1 MPNPK
6 SLFPFWLY
14 ALLGLASLLGVL
26 ALNISSFLL
35 KSGTATIGILILLIL
50 FISKPKASNKNW
62 LIVGAFAFS
71 IAGDWFLSNM
81 KGDSGMFVQGIALYF
96 LAHLGYLIYA
106 CINGKI
112 NWKVTGGILLAFLAF
127 YFLTLAPAVDDSVLK
142 MAVLVYL
149 LVSCLSMGAAL
160 GMNFEALVKWPY
172 VFGIFLILF
181 SDTVISFKEFLGY
194 DGLNYTILPTY
205 YLAHVCVVFS
215 LIQSWQEDQE
225 LVVES

>member
-6 SLFPFWLY
+6 SLSPFWLY
-14 ALLGLASLLGVL
+14 ALLVLAGLLGVL

-35 KSGTATIGILILLIL
+35 KSGTAAIGILILLIL
-50 FISKPKASNKNW
+50 FFSKPKASNKNW

-81 KGDSGMFVQGIALYF
+81 KEDSAMFVQGIALYF

-106 CINGKI
+106 WINGGI
-112 NWKVTGGILLAFLAF
+112 NWKITRVILLAFLAF
-127 YFLTLAPAVDDSVLK
+127 YILTLAPTIDDSVLK
-142 MAVLVYL
+142 VAVLVYL

-160 GMNFEALVKWPY
+160 GMNGEALVKWPY

-181 SDTVISFKEFLGY
+181 SDTVISFKEFLDY
-194 DGLNYTILPTY
+194 DGLNFTILPTY
-205 YLAHVCVVFS
+205 YLAHVCAVFS
-215 LIQSWQEDQE
+215 LIQSWQGDQE
-225 LVVES
+225 LVLES